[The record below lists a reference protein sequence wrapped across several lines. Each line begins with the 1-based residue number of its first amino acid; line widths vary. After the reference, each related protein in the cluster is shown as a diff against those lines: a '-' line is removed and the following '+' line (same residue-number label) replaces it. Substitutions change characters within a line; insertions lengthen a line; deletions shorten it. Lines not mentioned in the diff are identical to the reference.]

1 MPQPANQYPKGEN
14 NMYGLDKNKHFSE
27 SAYDI
32 ADEPILAT
40 LFTTGNGYM
49 GVRGS
54 FEEFGSQR
62 VQGAFVRGFID
73 EIIEVTEPFTDNEY
87 MKKYYLDEEKLKTF
101 EKQDSCVNMHDFLTV
116 KITVGD
122 KTFFPWEGKIVKWH
136 RALNPLTAVYTR
148 ELVWDDGEGNKT
160 EFVFERFA
168 SFADEHIYCQRIKV
182 RPINHSLPVKIM
194 SGIDTSIKTGGQF
207 ITKTDLLKIEG
218 ADILHRYHAVNKYG
232 FGACYGIRNIFPEGR
247 ILGEYSDNG
256 TVGVEYLCDGA
267 DSYAF
272 EKITYIVTDRDTDQD
287 IGDLAAAR
295 LGDTATYAELKKA
308 HIAAYKAYFA
318 MMDVQIEG
326 DDEADAYLR
335 FASYHTAISAAMND
349 SVHGISAKAL
359 TGERYN
365 QFVWWD
371 CEIHQMPFFLLTAP
385 ETAKNALMYRY
396 RMLPQ
401 AKKNAAAKGYDGA
414 MFAFCSSVEGDER
427 VWQYARHPFM
437 QIHINSDIPYGIINY
452 YRYTGDREFMVNY
465 GMEMI
470 LECLKFWIS
479 RVTFRND
486 RYEICEVTG
495 TDEHHPYVDN
505 DAYTNYCVKFA
516 FDRFVALCDELSY
529 EVDPAFIEKMKE
541 IAAGLYLPMCDNG
554 LIPQFDGYFG
564 LSRSLEEQGKGTLK
578 QFQMKKSGLY
588 HKSQIIKQPDVIL
601 LYTMVDVGVDRTHF
615 AENWDYY
622 VNMCE
627 VSSSLTFPVHA
638 IAAAQNKQMLTFRK
652 NLLDTVK
659 MDVDDIHG
667 VAWQGVHAGCLAG
680 GYLAV
685 LYGIF
690 GLSVRADGVICVN
703 PVRTLFDGVTAHF
716 FYKGAKITLCMKNDQ
731 LTVTKKGGGKVVI
744 CTPDGKEEAVK
755 GSLIYRI

>member
-1 MPQPANQYPKGEN
+1 
-14 NMYGLDKNKHFSE
+14 MYGLDRNKNFSE
-27 SAYDI
+27 NIYDI

-116 KITVGD
+116 KITVGE
-122 KTFFPWEGKIVKWH
+122 KTFFPWDGKIVRWH
-136 RALNPLTAVYTR
+136 RYLNPNTAVYTR

-160 EFVFERFA
+160 EFIFERFA
-168 SFADEHIYCQRIKV
+168 SFDNEHLYCQKIKI
-182 RPINHSLPVKIM
+182 RPINHKLPIKIM

-207 ITKTDLLKIEG
+207 ITKTDLLEMEG
-218 ADILHRYHAVNKYG
+218 ADILHRYHAINKYG
-232 FGACYGIRNIFPEGR
+232 FSACYGIKNTFPKGR
-247 ILGEYSDNG
+247 ILGKYDENG
-256 TVGVEYLCDGA
+256 TVGVEYLCDEDRA
-267 DSYAF
+267 YTF
-272 EKITYIVTDRDTDQD
+272 EKITYIITDRDTEKD
-287 IGDLAAAR
+287 I
-295 LGDTATYAELKKA
+295 TECAEEWLKAGESDYTTLKKA
-308 HIAAYKAYFA
+308 HVLAYKSYFA
-318 MMDVQIEG
+318 PMDVTVEG
-326 DDEADAYLR
+326 DDEVDAYLR
-335 FASYHTAISAAMND
+335 FASYHTAISASMND
-349 SVHGISAKAL
+349 SVHGISAKGL

-385 ETAKNALMYRY
+385 KTARHALMYRY
-396 RMLPQ
+396 RMLEQ
-401 AKKNAAAKGYDGA
+401 AKKNAKEKGYDGA
-414 MFAFCSSVEGDER
+414 MYAFCSSVNGDER

-452 YRYTGDREFMVNY
+452 YRYTGDREFMLHY
-465 GMEMI
+465 GMEMV
-470 LECLKFWIS
+470 LECLKFWAS
-479 RVTFRND
+479 RVVYKND
-486 RYEICEVTG
+486 RYEICKVTG

-516 FDRFVALCDELSY
+516 FDRFVSLCEELDY
-529 EVDPAFIEKMKE
+529 EVDPSFLEKAKD
-541 IAAGLYLPMCDNG
+541 ISSKLYLPMCDNG
-554 LIPQFDGYFG
+554 LIPQFDGYFE

-588 HKSQIIKQPDVIL
+588 HKSQIIKQPDVVL

-622 VNMCE
+622 ENMCE

-638 IAAAQNKQMLTFRK
+638 IASAQNKQMLSFRK
-652 NLLDTVK
+652 NLLNTVK

-667 VAWQGVHAGCLAG
+667 VAWQGVHSGCLAG

-685 LYGIF
+685 IYGIF
-690 GLSVRADGVICVN
+690 GLSVMEDGTLCFN
-703 PVRTLFDGVTAHF
+703 PVRTLFERVKAQF
-716 FYKGAKITLCMKNDQ
+716 FYKGAKITLSIEGNE
-731 LTVTKKGGGKVVI
+731 LTVSKKGAEKVRVLAQ
-744 CTPDGKEEAVK
+744 DGKK
-755 GSLIYRI
+755 KLLRNTITYKM

>member
-1 MPQPANQYPKGEN
+1 
-14 NMYGLDKNKHFSE
+14 MYGLDKNKNFSE
-27 SAYDI
+27 NIYDI
-32 ADEPILAT
+32 ADEPVLAT
-40 LFTTGNGYM
+40 LFTTGNGYI

-101 EKQDSCVNMHDFLTV
+101 ERQDSCVNMHDFLAI

-122 KTFFPWEGKIVKWH
+122 KTFFPWDGKIVRWH
-136 RALNPLTAVYTR
+136 RYLDPRSAIYRR
-148 ELVWDDGEGNKT
+148 ELVWDDGEGNRT
-160 EFVFERFA
+160 EFSFERFA
-168 SFADEHIYCQRIKV
+168 SFADDHLYCQR
-182 RPINHSLPVKIM
+182 VKIRPLNHTLPIKII
-194 SGIDTSIKTGGQF
+194 SGIDTFIKTGGQF
-207 ITKTDLLKIEG
+207 ITKTDLLEIDG
-218 ADILHRYHAVNKYG
+218 TNILHKYHATNKYG
-232 FGACYGIRNIFPEGR
+232 FSACYGIKNDFPEGR
-247 ILGEYSDNG
+247 VLGKYDENG

-267 DSYAF
+267 KSYTF
-272 EKITYIVTDRDTDQD
+272 DKITYIITSRDTDRDITDCARER
-287 IGDLAAAR
+287 LAQGT
-295 LGDTATYAELKKA
+295 LGYTALKRA
-308 HIAAYKAYFA
+308 HISAYKSYFA
-318 MMDVQIEG
+318 MMDVNVEG
-326 DDEADAYLR
+326 DDEVDAYLR
-335 FASYHTAISAAMND
+335 FASYHTAISASMND
-349 SVHGISAKAL
+349 SIHGISAKGL

-401 AKKNAAAKGYDGA
+401 AKKNAELNGYDGA
-414 MFAFCSSVEGDER
+414 MYAFCSSVDGDER

-470 LECLKFWIS
+470 LECLKFWVS
-479 RVTFRND
+479 RVNYNEG
-486 RYEICEVTG
+486 RYEICRVTG

-516 FDRFVALCDELSY
+516 FDRFIALCDELSY
-529 EVDPAFIEKMKE
+529 VVESTLLEKMKE
-541 IAAGLYLPMCDNG
+541 ISSKLYLPMCDNG

-601 LYTMVDVGVDRTHF
+601 LYTMVDVGLERTHF

-622 VNMCE
+622 ENMCE

-638 IAAAQNKQMLTFRK
+638 IACAQNKQMLSFRK
-652 NLLDTVK
+652 NLLNTVK

-667 VAWQGVHAGCLAG
+667 VAWQGVHSGCLAG

-685 LYGIF
+685 IYGIF
-690 GLSVRADGVICVN
+690 GLSVKEDGTLAFN
-703 PVRTLFDGVTAHF
+703 PVRTLFDGVTARL
-716 FYKGAKITLCMKNDQ
+716 FYKGSKITMSIKGNE
-731 LTVTKKGGGKVVI
+731 LTVSKRGSEKIYVQS
-744 CTPDGKEEAVK
+744 PDGKKKLLK
-755 GSLIYRI
+755 GTLAYKI

>member
-1 MPQPANQYPKGEN
+1 
-14 NMYGLDKNKHFSE
+14 MYGLDKNKNFSE
-27 SAYDI
+27 TIYDI

-87 MKKYYLDEEKLKTF
+87 MKKYYLDENKLKTF
-101 EKQDSCVNMHDFLTV
+101 EKQDSCVNMHDFLAF
-116 KITVGD
+116 KITIGE
-122 KTFFPWEGKIVKWH
+122 KTFFPWEGSVLRWH
-136 RALNPLTAVYTR
+136 RFLDPMTAVYTR
-148 ELVWDDGEGNKT
+148 NLLWDDGEGNKT
-160 EFVFERFA
+160 ELIFQRFA
-168 SFADEHIYCQRIKV
+168 SFADEHLYCQKITVK
-182 RPINHSLPVKIM
+182 PINHNLPVRVM

-207 ITKTDLLKIEG
+207 ITKTDLLDIEG
-218 ADILHRYHAVNKYG
+218 TDILHRYHAVNKYG
-232 FGACYGIRNIFPEGR
+232 FSAAYGMKNVFPAGK
-247 ILGEYSDNG
+247 ILGKYEDNG

-267 DSYAF
+267 KSYAF
-272 EKITYIVTDRDTDQD
+272 EKLTYIVTDRDIDGD
-287 IGDLAAAR
+287 I
-295 LGDTATYAELKKA
+295 TAWAKEKLSQSLSYAELMKA
-308 HIAAYKAYFA
+308 HLSAYKAYFA

-326 DDEADAYLR
+326 DDEVDAYLR
-335 FASYHTAISAAMND
+335 FASYHTAISAAMHD
-349 SVHGISAKAL
+349 SIHGISAKGL

-401 AKKNAAAKGYDGA
+401 AKKNAREKGYDGA
-414 MFAFCSSVEGDER
+414 MYAFCSSVNGDER

-470 LECLKFWIS
+470 LECLKFWVS
-479 RVTFRND
+479 RVSLHGD
-486 RYEICEVTG
+486 RYEIREVTG

-516 FDRFVALCDELSY
+516 FDRFLALCKELSY
-529 EVDPAFIEKMKE
+529 EVEPALLAKMEEISEK
-541 IAAGLYLPMCDNG
+541 LYLPMCENG
-554 LIPQFDGYFG
+554 LIPQFDGYFN
-564 LSRSLEEQGKGTLK
+564 LSRTLEEQGKGTLK

-601 LYTMVDVGVDRTHF
+601 LYTMVDVGVDRSHF

-638 IAAAQNKQMLTFRK
+638 IAAAQNKQMLSFRK

-667 VAWQGVHAGCLAG
+667 VAWQGVHSGCLAG

-690 GLSVRADGVICVN
+690 GLSVKEDGVLCFN
-703 PVRTLFDGVTAHF
+703 PVRTLFEGVTAKF
-716 FYKGAKITLCMKNDQ
+716 FYKGIKISLSMKNGELTLKKRGSGNVKVQ
-731 LTVTKKGGGKVVI
+731 LPGEKAKTLKSALVYKM
-744 CTPDGKEEAVK
+744 
-755 GSLIYRI
+755 

>member
-1 MPQPANQYPKGEN
+1 
-14 NMYGLDKNKHFSE
+14 MYGLDKNKNFRE
-27 SAYDI
+27 SIYDI

-73 EIIEVTEPFTDNEY
+73 EIIEVTEPFADNEY
-87 MKKYYLDEEKLKTF
+87 MKKYYLDENKLKSF
-101 EKQDSCVNMHDFLTV
+101 EKQDSCVNMHDFLAF
-116 KITVGD
+116 KITIGE
-122 KTFFPWEGKIVKWH
+122 KTFFPWEGRVVKWH
-136 RALNPLTAVYTR
+136 RFLDPMTAVYTR
-148 ELVWDDGEGNKT
+148 TLLWDDGEGNRT
-160 EFVFERFA
+160 ELTFERFA
-168 SFADEHIYCQRIKV
+168 SFADEHLYCQRIKV
-182 RPINHSLPVKIM
+182 RPVNHSLPIQVV

-207 ITKTDLLKIEG
+207 ITKTDLLEIEG
-218 ADILHRYHAVNKYG
+218 TDILHRYHAVNKYG
-232 FGACYGIRNIFPEGR
+232 FSACYGIKNAFPTGTV
-247 ILGEYSDNG
+247 LGKYSENG
-256 TVGVEYLCDGA
+256 TVGIEYLCDSA
-267 DSYAF
+267 KSYTF
-272 EKITYIVTDRDTDQD
+272 EKISYIITDRDTQRD
-287 IGDLAAAR
+287 ITECAKEKLAAGP
-295 LGDTATYAELKKA
+295 LDYASLKKA
-308 HIAAYKAYFA
+308 HISAYKSYFA
-318 MMDVQIEG
+318 TMDVKIEG
-326 DDEADAYLR
+326 DDEVDAYLR

-349 SVHGISAKAL
+349 SIHGISAKGL

-385 ETAKNALMYRY
+385 QTAKNALMYRY

-401 AKKNAAAKGYDGA
+401 AKQNAREKGYDGA
-414 MFAFCSSVEGDER
+414 MYAFCSSVNGDER

-470 LECLKFWIS
+470 LECLKFWVS
-479 RVTFRND
+479 RVSLQGN
-486 RYEICEVTG
+486 RYEIREVTG

-505 DAYTNYCVKFA
+505 DAYTNYCVKFV
-516 FDRFVALCDELSY
+516 FDRFAALCDELSY
-529 EVDPAFIEKMKE
+529 DVDSDLLAKMKE
-541 IAAGLYLPMCDNG
+541 ISAKLYLPMCENG
-554 LIPQFDGYFG
+554 LIPQFDGYFK

-588 HKSQIIKQPDVIL
+588 HKSQIIKQPDVVL
-601 LYTMVDVGVDRTHF
+601 LYTMVDVGIDRSHF

-622 VNMCE
+622 ENMCE

-638 IAAAQNKQMLTFRK
+638 IASVQNKQLLSFRK
-652 NLLDTVK
+652 YLLNTVK

-667 VAWQGVHAGCLAG
+667 VAWQGVHSGCLAG

-685 LYGIF
+685 IYGIF
-690 GLSVRADGVICVN
+690 GLSVKEGGTLCLN

-716 FYKGAKITLCMKNDQ
+716 VYKGTKITLCMKNGE
-731 LTVTKKGGGKVVI
+731 LTLKKKGAGNIKVQM
-744 CTPDGKEEAVK
+744 PNGKERTLKNTIV
-755 GSLIYRI
+755 YPM

>member
-1 MPQPANQYPKGEN
+1 
-14 NMYGLDKNKHFSE
+14 MYGLDKNKNFSE
-27 SAYDI
+27 NNYDI
-32 ADEPILAT
+32 ADEPVLAT

-116 KITVGD
+116 KITVGN
-122 KTFFPWEGKIVKWH
+122 KTFFPWEGRILRWH
-136 RALNPLTAVYTR
+136 RFLDPKTAIYTR
-148 ELVWDDGEGNKT
+148 EVVWDDGLGNRT
-160 EFVFERFA
+160 ELIFERFA
-168 SFADEHIYCQRIKV
+168 SFSDEHLYCQKIKI
-182 RPINHSLPVKIM
+182 RPINHDLPVKIM
-194 SGIDTSIKTGGQF
+194 SGIDTYIKTGGQF
-207 ITKTDLLKIEG
+207 ITKTDLLNIEG
-218 ADILHRYHAVNKYG
+218 NDIIHRYHATNKYG
-232 FGACYGIRNIFPEGR
+232 FSACYGIKNLFPKGR
-247 ILGEYSDNG
+247 ILGKYDENG
-256 TVGVEYLCDGA
+256 TVGIEYLCDSA
-267 DSYAF
+267 KAYTF
-272 EKITYIVTDRDTDQD
+272 EKLSYIITDRDTDKD
-287 IGDLAAAR
+287 ITECASERIASCDLTFDR
-295 LGDTATYAELKKA
+295 QKKA
-308 HIAAYKAYFA
+308 HISVYKSYFA
-318 MMDVQIEG
+318 TMDVKIEG
-326 DDEADAYLR
+326 DDEIDAYLR
-335 FASYHTAISAAMND
+335 FASYHTAISASMKD
-349 SVHGISAKAL
+349 SIHGISAKGL

-385 ETAKNALMYRY
+385 QTAKNALMYRY
-396 RMLPQ
+396 RMLEQ
-401 AKKNAAAKGYDGA
+401 AKKNAKEKGYDGA
-414 MFAFCSSVEGDER
+414 MFAFCSSVNGDER

-452 YRYTGDREFMVNY
+452 YRYTGDREFMLDC

-479 RVTFRND
+479 RVTLNGD
-486 RYEICEVTG
+486 RYEIREVTG

-516 FDRFVALCDELSY
+516 FDRFISLCEELNY
-529 EVDPAFIEKMKE
+529 KVDSSIVDRMKD
-541 IAAGLYLPMCDNG
+541 ISSRLYLPVCENG

-588 HKSQIIKQPDVIL
+588 HKSQIIKQPDVVL
-601 LYTMVDVGVDRTHF
+601 LYTMVDVGVDRRYF
-615 AENWDYY
+615 AQNWDYY
-622 VNMCE
+622 ENMCE

-638 IAAAQNKQMLTFRK
+638 IAAAQNNQILSFRK
-652 NLLDTVK
+652 NLLNTVK

-667 VAWQGVHAGCLAG
+667 VAWQGVHSGCLAG

-685 LYGIF
+685 IYGIF
-690 GLSVRADGVICVN
+690 GLSVKENDTICLN

-716 FYKGAKITLCMKNDQ
+716 LYKGTKITMRIKNNK
-731 LTVTKKGGGKVVI
+731 LTVSKRGSRKISVEI
-744 CTPDGKEEAVK
+744 LDGERKMLKNTLEFDV
-755 GSLIYRI
+755 R

>member
-1 MPQPANQYPKGEN
+1 
-14 NMYGLDKNKHFSE
+14 MYGLDNNKNFSE
-27 SAYDI
+27 NNYDI
-32 ADEPILAT
+32 ADEPVLAT

-116 KITVGD
+116 KITVGN
-122 KTFFPWEGKIVKWH
+122 KTFFPWEGRILRWH
-136 RALNPLTAVYTR
+136 RFLDPKTAIYTR
-148 ELVWDDGEGNKT
+148 EVVWDDGMGNRT
-160 EFVFERFA
+160 ELIFERFA
-168 SFADEHIYCQRIKV
+168 SFSDEHLYCQKIKI
-182 RPINHSLPVKIM
+182 RPINHDLPVKIM
-194 SGIDTSIKTGGQF
+194 SGIDTYIKTGGQF
-207 ITKTDLLKIEG
+207 ITKTDLLNIEG
-218 ADILHRYHAVNKYG
+218 NDIIHRYHATNKYG
-232 FGACYGIRNIFPEGR
+232 FSACYGIKNLFPKGR
-247 ILGEYSDNG
+247 ILGKYDENG
-256 TVGVEYLCDGA
+256 TVGIEYLCDSA
-267 DSYAF
+267 KVYTF
-272 EKITYIVTDRDTDQD
+272 EKLSYIITDRDTDKD
-287 IGDLAAAR
+287 ITECASERIAACDLTFDR
-295 LGDTATYAELKKA
+295 QKKA
-308 HIAAYKAYFA
+308 HISVYKSYFA
-318 MMDVQIEG
+318 TMDVKIEG
-326 DDEADAYLR
+326 DDEIDAYLR
-335 FASYHTAISAAMND
+335 FASYHTAISASMKD
-349 SVHGISAKAL
+349 SIHGISAKGL

-385 ETAKNALMYRY
+385 QTAKNALMYRY
-396 RMLPQ
+396 RMLEQ
-401 AKKNAAAKGYDGA
+401 AKKNAKEKGYDGA
-414 MFAFCSSVEGDER
+414 MFAFCSSVNGDER

-452 YRYTGDREFMVNY
+452 YRYTGDREFMLDC

-479 RVTFRND
+479 RVTLNGD
-486 RYEICEVTG
+486 RYEIREVTG

-516 FDRFVALCDELSY
+516 FDRFTSLCEELNY
-529 EVDPAFIEKMKE
+529 KVDSSIVERMKD
-541 IAAGLYLPMCDNG
+541 ISSRLYLPVCENG

-588 HKSQIIKQPDVIL
+588 HKSQIIKQPDVVL
-601 LYTMVDVGVDRTHF
+601 LYTMVDVGVDRRYF
-615 AENWDYY
+615 AQNWDYY
-622 VNMCE
+622 ENMCE

-638 IAAAQNKQMLTFRK
+638 IAAAQNNQILSFRK
-652 NLLDTVK
+652 NLLNTVK

-667 VAWQGVHAGCLAG
+667 VAWQGVHSGCLAG

-685 LYGIF
+685 IYGIF
-690 GLSVRADGVICVN
+690 GLSVKENDTICLN

-716 FYKGAKITLCMKNDQ
+716 LYKGTKITMSIKNNK
-731 LTVTKKGGGKVVI
+731 LTVSKRGSRKISVEILDGERKMLKKTLEFDV
-744 CTPDGKEEAVK
+744 
-755 GSLIYRI
+755 R

>member
-1 MPQPANQYPKGEN
+1 
-14 NMYGLDKNKHFSE
+14 MYGLDKNKNFSE
-27 SAYDI
+27 TVYDI
-32 ADEPILAT
+32 ADEPVLAT

-73 EIIEVTEPFTDNEY
+73 EIIVGKGFRYLNEY
-87 MKKYYLDEEKLKTF
+87 MKKYYLDENKLKSF
-101 EKQDSCVNMHDFLTV
+101 EKQDSCVNMHDFLAF
-116 KITVGD
+116 KITIGE

-136 RALNPLTAVYTR
+136 RFLDPMTAVYTR
-148 ELVWDDGEGNKT
+148 MLVWDDGEGNRT
-160 EFVFERFA
+160 ELTFERFA
-168 SFADEHIYCQRIKV
+168 SFADEHLYCQRIRV
-182 RPINHSLPVKIM
+182 RPLNHDLPIKVM

-207 ITKTDLLKIEG
+207 ITKTDLMQIEG

-232 FGACYGIRNIFPEGR
+232 FSACYGIKNAFPAGR
-247 ILGEYSDNG
+247 ILGKYEENG
-256 TVGVEYLCDGA
+256 TAGVEYLCDGA
-267 DSYAF
+267 KSYTF
-272 EKITYIVTDRDTDQD
+272 EKITYIVTDRDTDAD
-287 IGDLAAAR
+287 ITTCAREKLKAA
-295 LGDTATYAELKKA
+295 LDYTFLKKA
-308 HIAAYKAYFA
+308 HLSAYKAYFA
-318 MMDVQIEG
+318 MMDVKIEG
-326 DDEADAYLR
+326 DDEVDAYLR
-335 FASYHTAISAAMND
+335 FASYHTAISAAMHD
-349 SVHGISAKAL
+349 SVHGISAKGL

-401 AKKNAAAKGYDGA
+401 AKKNAREKGYDGA
-414 MFAFCSSVEGDER
+414 MFAFCSSVNGDER

-452 YRYTGDREFMVNY
+452 YRYTGDREFMVSY

-470 LECLKFWIS
+470 LECLKFWVS
-479 RVTFRND
+479 RVSLQGD
-486 RYEICEVTG
+486 RYEIREVTG

-516 FDRFVALCDELSY
+516 FDRFIALCKELSY
-529 EVDPAFIEKMKE
+529 EVDAELLAKMAE
-541 IAAGLYLPMCDNG
+541 ISAKLYLPMCENG
-554 LIPQFDGYFG
+554 LIPQFDGYFQ

-601 LYTMVDVGVDRTHF
+601 LYTMVDVGVDRSHF

-622 VNMCE
+622 ENMCE

-638 IAAAQNKQMLTFRK
+638 IASVQNKQLLSFRK
-652 NLLDTVK
+652 NLLNTVK

-667 VAWQGVHAGCLAG
+667 VAWQGVHSGCLAG

-685 LYGIF
+685 IYGIF
-690 GLSVRADGVICVN
+690 GLSVQEESVLCLN
-703 PVRTLFDGVTAHF
+703 PVRTLFDGVTAYF
-716 FYKGAKITLCMKNDQ
+716 FYKGTKITLRMKNGE
-731 LTVTKKGGGKVVI
+731 LTVKKKGAGNIKVKMPGGEEKVLKN
-744 CTPDGKEEAVK
+744 TLSYNMP
-755 GSLIYRI
+755 

>member
-1 MPQPANQYPKGEN
+1 
-14 NMYGLDKNKHFSE
+14 MYGLDKNKNFSE
-27 SAYDI
+27 NIYDI
-32 ADEPILAT
+32 ADEPVLAT

-101 EKQDSCVNMHDFLTV
+101 ERQDSCVNMHDFLAI

-122 KTFFPWEGKIVKWH
+122 KAFFPWDGKIVRWH
-136 RALNPLTAVYTR
+136 RYLDPNSAIYRR
-148 ELVWDDGEGNKT
+148 ELVWDDGEGNRT
-160 EFVFERFA
+160 EFLFERFA
-168 SFADEHIYCQRIKV
+168 SFADEHIYCQRVKV
-182 RPINHSLPVKIM
+182 KPLNHSLPIKIM
-194 SGIDTSIKTGGQF
+194 SGIDTFIKTGGQF
-207 ITKTDLLKIEG
+207 ITKTDLLEIDG
-218 ADILHRYHAVNKYG
+218 TNILHKYHATNKYG
-232 FGACYGIRNIFPEGR
+232 FSACYGIKNVFPEGR
-247 ILGEYSDNG
+247 ILGKYDENG

-267 DSYAF
+267 KSYTF
-272 EKITYIVTDRDTDQD
+272 DKITYVITSRDTDRDITNC
-287 IGDLAAAR
+287 AR
-295 LGDTATYAELKKA
+295 ERFAQGRLDYTAHKRA
-308 HIAAYKAYFA
+308 HISAYKSYFA
-318 MMDVQIEG
+318 MMDVNVEG
-326 DDEADAYLR
+326 DDEVDAYLR
-335 FASYHTAISAAMND
+335 FASYHTVISASMND
-349 SVHGISAKAL
+349 SIHGISAKGL

-401 AKKNAAAKGYDGA
+401 AKKNAKLNGYDGA
-414 MFAFCSSVEGDER
+414 MYAFCSSVDGDER

-452 YRYTGDREFMVNY
+452 YRYTGDREFMINY

-470 LECLKFWIS
+470 LECLKFWVS
-479 RVTFRND
+479 RVNLNEG
-486 RYEICEVTG
+486 RYEICRVTG

-516 FDRFVALCDELSY
+516 FDRFIALCDELSY
-529 EVDPAFIEKMKE
+529 VVEASLLEKMKE
-541 IAAGLYLPMCDNG
+541 ISSKLYLPMCDNG

-601 LYTMVDVGVDRTHF
+601 LYTMVDVGLERTHF

-622 VNMCE
+622 ENMCE

-638 IAAAQNKQMLTFRK
+638 IACAQNKQMLSFRK
-652 NLLDTVK
+652 NLLNTVK

-667 VAWQGVHAGCLAG
+667 VAWQGVHSGCLAG

-685 LYGIF
+685 IYGIF
-690 GLSVRADGVICVN
+690 GLSVKEDGTLAFN
-703 PVRTLFDGVTAHF
+703 PVRTLFDGVTARL
-716 FYKGAKITLCMKNDQ
+716 FYKGSKITMSIKGNE
-731 LTVTKKGGGKVVI
+731 LTVSKRGSVKVYVQS
-744 CTPDGKEEAVK
+744 PDGKKKLLK
-755 GSLIYRI
+755 GTLAYKI

>member
-1 MPQPANQYPKGEN
+1 
-14 NMYGLDKNKHFSE
+14 MYGLDKNKNFSE
-27 SAYDI
+27 SIYDI

-101 EKQDSCVNMHDFLTV
+101 EKQDSCVNMHDFLAV
-116 KITVGD
+116 KITVGE

-136 RALNPLTAVYTR
+136 RSIDSKTAVYTR
-148 ELVWDDGEGNKT
+148 ELVWDDGLGNKT

-168 SFADEHIYCQRIKV
+168 SFKNEHLYCQKV
-182 RPINHSLPVKIM
+182 TIRPINHNLPVKII
-194 SGIDTSIKTGGQF
+194 SGIDTYIKTGGQF
-207 ITKTDLLKIEG
+207 ITKTDLLEIKG
-218 ADILHRYHAVNKYG
+218 TDIIHRYHATNKYG
-232 FGACYGIRNIFPEGR
+232 FSACYGIRNVFPFGR
-247 ILGEYSDNG
+247 VLGEYNENG
-256 TVGVEYLCDGA
+256 TVGVEYLCDSAGV
-267 DSYAF
+267 YTF
-272 EKITYIVTDRDTDQD
+272 EKLTYIVTDRDTDKD
-287 IGDLAAAR
+287 ISELAYEMLSSADLDYNR
-295 LGDTATYAELKKA
+295 QKKA
-308 HIAAYKAYFA
+308 HISAYKAYFA
-318 MMDVQIEG
+318 TMDVKIEG

-335 FASYHTAISAAMND
+335 FASYHTAISASMND
-349 SVHGISAKAL
+349 SLHGISAKGL

-401 AKKNAAAKGYDGA
+401 AKKNAEEKGYDGA
-414 MFAFCSSVEGDER
+414 MFAFCSSVNGDER

-452 YRYTGDREFMVNY
+452 YRYTGDREFMLNY
-465 GMEMI
+465 GMQII

-479 RVTFRND
+479 RVTLKGD
-486 RYEICEVTG
+486 RYEILGVTG

-505 DAYTNYCVKFA
+505 DAYTNYCVKFV
-516 FDRFVALCDELSY
+516 FERFVSLCDELDYS
-529 EVDPAFIEKMKE
+529 VDSDIIDRMKDISSRLFLPACE
-541 IAAGLYLPMCDNG
+541 NG
-554 LIPQFDGYFG
+554 LIPQFDGYFE
-564 LSRSLEEQGKGTLK
+564 LSRTLEEQGKGTLK

-588 HKSQIIKQPDVIL
+588 HKSQIIKQPDVVL
-601 LYTMVDVGVDRTHF
+601 LYTMVDVGIDRRYF
-615 AENWDYY
+615 AQNWDYY
-622 VNMCE
+622 ENMCE

-638 IAAAQNKQMLTFRK
+638 IAAAQNNQILSFRK
-652 NLLDTVK
+652 NLMNTLR

-667 VAWQGVHAGCLAG
+667 VAWQGVHSGCLAG

-685 LYGIF
+685 IYGIF
-690 GLSVRADGVICVN
+690 GLSIKDGNTICLN
-703 PVRTLFDGVTAHF
+703 PVRTLFEGVTAHF
-716 FYKGAKITLCMKNDQ
+716 MFKGTKITLSVKNN
-731 LTVTKKGGGKVVI
+731 VMSISKKGRGIINVL
-744 CTPDGKEEAVK
+744 TPDGEKKLLKNTIEFDV
-755 GSLIYRI
+755 R

>member
-1 MPQPANQYPKGEN
+1 
-14 NMYGLDKNKHFSE
+14 MYGLDKNKNFSE
-27 SAYDI
+27 TIYDI

-87 MKKYYLDEEKLKTF
+87 MKKYYLDENKLKSF
-101 EKQDSCVNMHDFLTV
+101 EKQDSCVNMHDFLAF
-116 KITVGD
+116 KITIGE
-122 KTFFPWEGKIVKWH
+122 KTFFPWEGRVLRWH
-136 RALNPLTAVYTR
+136 RFLDPMTAVYTR
-148 ELVWDDGEGNKT
+148 NLLWDDGEGNKT
-160 EFVFERFA
+160 ELTFQRFA
-168 SFADEHIYCQRIKV
+168 SFADEHLYAQKITVK
-182 RPINHSLPVKIM
+182 PINHDLPIRVM

-207 ITKTDLLKIEG
+207 ITKTDLLELEG
-218 ADILHRYHAVNKYG
+218 TDILHKYHAVNKYG
-232 FGACYGIRNIFPEGR
+232 FSAAYGIKNVFPAGR
-247 ILGEYSDNG
+247 ILGTYADNG
-256 TVGVEYLCDGA
+256 TVGVEYLCNGA
-267 DSYAF
+267 KSYAF
-272 EKITYIVTDRDTDQD
+272 EKLTYIVTDRDIEGD
-287 IGDLAAAR
+287 I
-295 LGDTATYAELKKA
+295 TAWTKEKVSQSLSYAELKKA
-308 HIAAYKAYFA
+308 HLSAYKAYFA

-326 DDEADAYLR
+326 DDEVDAYLR
-335 FASYHTAISAAMND
+335 FASYHTAISAAMHD
-349 SVHGISAKAL
+349 SVHGISAKGL

-401 AKKNAAAKGYDGA
+401 AKKNAREKGYDGA
-414 MFAFCSSVEGDER
+414 MFAFCSSVNGDER

-437 QIHINSDIPYGIINY
+437 QIHINSDIPYGILNY
-452 YRYTGDREFMVNY
+452 YRYTGDRAFMMDY
-465 GMEMI
+465 GMEII
-470 LECLKFWIS
+470 LECLKFWVS
-479 RVTFRND
+479 RVSLHGD
-486 RYEICEVTG
+486 RYEIREVTG

-516 FDRFVALCDELSY
+516 FDRFLALCKELSY
-529 EVDPAFIEKMKE
+529 EVEPALLAKMEE
-541 IAAGLYLPMCDNG
+541 ISGKLYLPMCENG
-554 LIPQFDGYFG
+554 LIPQFDGYFD
-564 LSRSLEEQGKGTLK
+564 LSRTLEEQGKGTLK

-601 LYTMVDVGVDRTHF
+601 LYTMVDVGVDRSHF

-638 IAAAQNKQMLTFRK
+638 IAAAQNKQMLSFRK

-667 VAWQGVHAGCLAG
+667 VAWQGVHSGCLAG

-690 GLSVRADGVICVN
+690 GLSVKEDGALCFR
-703 PVRTLFDGVTAHF
+703 PVRTLFEGVTAQF
-716 FYKGAKITLCMKNDQ
+716 FYKGIKITLSMKNGEMTIKKRGSGNVKVQ
-731 LTVTKKGGGKVVI
+731 LPGEKAKTLRSALVYKM
-744 CTPDGKEEAVK
+744 
-755 GSLIYRI
+755 

>member
-1 MPQPANQYPKGEN
+1 
-14 NMYGLDKNKHFSE
+14 MYGLDKNKNFSE
-27 SAYDI
+27 TIYDI

-87 MKKYYLDEEKLKTF
+87 MKKYYLDENKLKSF
-101 EKQDSCVNMHDFLTV
+101 EKQDSCVNMHDFLAF
-116 KITVGD
+116 KITIGE
-122 KTFFPWEGKIVKWH
+122 KTFFPWEGRVLRWH
-136 RALNPLTAVYTR
+136 RFLDPMTAVYTR
-148 ELVWDDGEGNKT
+148 NLLWDDGEGNKT
-160 EFVFERFA
+160 ELTFQRFA
-168 SFADEHIYCQRIKV
+168 SFADEHLYAQKITVK
-182 RPINHSLPVKIM
+182 PINHNLPIRVM

-207 ITKTDLLKIEG
+207 ITKTDLLELEG
-218 ADILHRYHAVNKYG
+218 TDILHKYHAVNKYG
-232 FGACYGIRNIFPEGR
+232 FSAAYGIKNVFPAGR
-247 ILGEYSDNG
+247 ILGTYADNG
-256 TVGVEYLCDGA
+256 TVGVEYLCNGA
-267 DSYAF
+267 KSYAF
-272 EKITYIVTDRDTDQD
+272 EKLTYIVTDRDIEGD
-287 IGDLAAAR
+287 I
-295 LGDTATYAELKKA
+295 TAWAKEKVSQSLSYAELKKA
-308 HIAAYKAYFA
+308 HLSAYKAYFA

-326 DDEADAYLR
+326 DDEVDAYLR
-335 FASYHTAISAAMND
+335 FASYHTAISAAMHD
-349 SVHGISAKAL
+349 SVHGISAKGL

-401 AKKNAAAKGYDGA
+401 ANKNAREKGYDGA
-414 MFAFCSSVEGDER
+414 MFAFCSSVNGDER

-437 QIHINSDIPYGIINY
+437 QIHINSDIPYGILNY
-452 YRYTGDREFMVNY
+452 YRYTGDRAFMMDY
-465 GMEMI
+465 GMEII
-470 LECLKFWIS
+470 LECLKFWVS
-479 RVTFRND
+479 RVSLHGD
-486 RYEICEVTG
+486 RYEIREVTG

-516 FDRFVALCDELSY
+516 FDRFLALCKKLSY
-529 EVDPAFIEKMKE
+529 EVEPALLAKMEEISEK
-541 IAAGLYLPMCDNG
+541 LYLPMCENG
-554 LIPQFDGYFG
+554 LIPQFDGYFD
-564 LSRSLEEQGKGTLK
+564 LSRTLEEQGRGTLK

-601 LYTMVDVGVDRTHF
+601 LYTMVDVGVDRSHF

-638 IAAAQNKQMLTFRK
+638 IAAAQNKQMLSFRK

-667 VAWQGVHAGCLAG
+667 VAWQGVHSGCLAG

-690 GLSVRADGVICVN
+690 GLSVKEDGVLCFR
-703 PVRTLFDGVTAHF
+703 PVRTLFEGVTAQF
-716 FYKGAKITLCMKNDQ
+716 FYKGIKITLSMKNGELTIKKRGSGNVKVQ
-731 LTVTKKGGGKVVI
+731 LPGEKAKTLKSALVYKM
-744 CTPDGKEEAVK
+744 
-755 GSLIYRI
+755 

>member
-1 MPQPANQYPKGEN
+1 
-14 NMYGLDKNKHFSE
+14 MYGLDKNKNFSE
-27 SAYDI
+27 SIYDI

-101 EKQDSCVNMHDFLTV
+101 EKQDSCINMHDFLAFKVT
-116 KITVGD
+116 IGE
-122 KTFFPWEGKIVKWH
+122 KTFYPWEGRIVRWH
-136 RALNPLTAVYTR
+136 RALDSKTAIYKR
-148 ELVWDDGEGNKT
+148 ELVWDDGDGNRT
-160 EFVFERFA
+160 ELIFERFA
-168 SFADEHIYCQRIKV
+168 SFADEHLFCQRIKV
-182 RPINHSLPVKIM
+182 RPLNHSLSVRVM

-207 ITKTDLLKIEG
+207 ITKTDLLRIDG
-218 ADILHRYHAVNKYG
+218 ADLVHRYHAVNKYG
-232 FGACYGIRNIFPEGR
+232 FSACYGIKNNFPKGK
-247 ILGEYSDNG
+247 ILGKYEDNG
-256 TVGVEYLCDGA
+256 TVGVEYLCNA
-267 DSYAF
+267 DKSYSF
-272 EKITYIVTDRDTDQD
+272 EKITYIITDRDTNRD
-287 IGDLAAAR
+287 ITECAEEKLKDELSY
-295 LGDTATYAELKKA
+295 TALRRA
-308 HIAAYKAYFA
+308 HMSAYKAYFA
-318 MMDVQIEG
+318 MMDVKIEG
-326 DDEADAYLR
+326 DDEVDAYLR
-335 FASYHTAISAAMND
+335 FASYHTAISASMND

-371 CEIHQMPFFLLTAP
+371 SEIHQMPFFMLTAP
-385 ETAKNALMYRY
+385 ETARHSLMYRY

-401 AKKNAAAKGYDGA
+401 AKKNAEEKGYDGA
-414 MFAFCSSVEGDER
+414 MFAFCSSVYGDER

-465 GMEMI
+465 GMEI
-470 LECLKFWIS
+470 ICECLKFWIS
-479 RVTFRND
+479 RVTLKGD
-486 RYEICEVTG
+486 RYEICKVTG

-516 FDRFVALCDELSY
+516 FDRFISLCDELSY
-529 EVDPAFIEKMKE
+529 EVEPSLIEKMKDVSKR
-541 IAAGLYLPMCDNG
+541 LYLPMCENG
-554 LIPQFDGYFG
+554 LIPQFDGYFN

-588 HKSQIIKQPDVIL
+588 HKSQIIKQPDVVL

-622 VNMCE
+622 ENMCE
-627 VSSSLTFPVHA
+627 VSSSLTFPVYA
-638 IAAAQNKQMLTFRK
+638 IASAQNKQILSFRK
-652 NLLDTVK
+652 NLLNTVK

-685 LYGIF
+685 IYGIF
-690 GLSVRADGVICVN
+690 GLSVSEDGALCFN
-703 PVRTLFDGVTAHF
+703 PVRTLFDSVSASF
-716 FYKGAKITLCMKNDQ
+716 FYKGRKISLNIKGDELTL
-731 LTVTKKGGGKVVI
+731 KKSGRGEVKVRM
-744 CTPDGKEEAVK
+744 PSGEEKTLRNTLVYK
-755 GSLIYRI
+755 M

>member
-1 MPQPANQYPKGEN
+1 
-14 NMYGLDKNKHFSE
+14 MYGLDKNKNFSE
-27 SAYDI
+27 SIYDI
-32 ADEPILAT
+32 ADEPVLAT

-101 EKQDSCVNMHDFLTV
+101 EKQDSCVNMHDFLAV
-116 KITVGD
+116 KITVGE

-136 RALNPLTAVYTR
+136 RSLNSKTAVYTR
-148 ELVWDDGEGNKT
+148 ELVWDDGLGNKT

-168 SFADEHIYCQRIKV
+168 SFKNEHLYCQKV
-182 RPINHSLPVKIM
+182 TIRPINHNLPVKIM
-194 SGIDTSIKTGGQF
+194 SGIDTYIKTGGQF
-207 ITKTDLLKIEG
+207 ITKTDLLEIKG
-218 ADILHRYHAVNKYG
+218 TDIIHRYHATNKYG
-232 FGACYGIRNIFPEGR
+232 FSACYGIRNVFPFGR
-247 ILGEYSDNG
+247 VLGEYNENG
-256 TVGVEYLCDGA
+256 TVGVEYLCDRAGV
-267 DSYAF
+267 YTF
-272 EKITYIVTDRDTDQD
+272 EKLTYIVTDRDTDKD
-287 IGDLAAAR
+287 ISELAYEMLSSVDLDYNR
-295 LGDTATYAELKKA
+295 QKKA
-308 HIAAYKAYFA
+308 HISAYKAYFA
-318 MMDVQIEG
+318 TMDVKIEG

-335 FASYHTAISAAMND
+335 FASYHTAISASMND
-349 SVHGISAKAL
+349 SLHGISAKGL

-401 AKKNAAAKGYDGA
+401 AKKNAEEKGYDGA
-414 MFAFCSSVEGDER
+414 MFAFCSSVNGDER

-452 YRYTGDREFMVNY
+452 YRYTGDREFMLNY
-465 GMEMI
+465 GMQII

-479 RVTFRND
+479 RVTLKGD
-486 RYEICEVTG
+486 RYEILGVTG

-505 DAYTNYCVKFA
+505 DAYTNYCVKFI
-516 FDRFVALCDELSY
+516 FERFVSLCDELDYS
-529 EVDPAFIEKMKE
+529 VDPDIIDRMKDVSSR
-541 IAAGLYLPMCDNG
+541 LFLPVCKNG
-554 LIPQFDGYFG
+554 LIPQFDGYFE
-564 LSRSLEEQGKGTLK
+564 LSRTLEEQGKGTLK

-588 HKSQIIKQPDVIL
+588 HKSQIIKQPDVVL
-601 LYTMVDVGVDRTHF
+601 LYTMVDVGIDRRYF
-615 AENWDYY
+615 AQNWDYY
-622 VNMCE
+622 ENMCE

-638 IAAAQNKQMLTFRK
+638 IAAAQNNQILSFRN
-652 NLLDTVK
+652 NLMNTLK

-667 VAWQGVHAGCLAG
+667 VAWQGVHSGCLAG

-685 LYGIF
+685 IYGIF
-690 GLSVRADGVICVN
+690 GLSIKDGNTICLN
-703 PVRTLFDGVTAHF
+703 PVRTLFEGVTAHF
-716 FYKGAKITLCMKNDQ
+716 MFKGTKITLSVKNN
-731 LTVTKKGGGKVVI
+731 VMSISKKGRGTINVL
-744 CTPDGKEEAVK
+744 TPDGEKKLLKNTIEFDV
-755 GSLIYRI
+755 R

>member
-1 MPQPANQYPKGEN
+1 
-14 NMYGLDKNKHFSE
+14 MYGLDKNKNFSE
-27 SAYDI
+27 SIYDI
-32 ADEPILAT
+32 ADEPNLAT

-62 VQGAFVRGFID
+62 IQGAFVRGFID
-73 EIIEVTEPFTDNEY
+73 EIVEVCEPFTDNEY

-101 EKQDSCVNMHDFLTV
+101 EKQDSCINMHDFLTV
-116 KITVGD
+116 KISVGD
-122 KTFFPWEGKIVKWH
+122 KTFYPWEGRIVKWH
-136 RALNPLTAVYTR
+136 RSLDSKTAVYTR
-148 ELVWDDGEGNKT
+148 SLVWDDGEGNRT

-168 SFADEHIYCQRIKV
+168 SFADDHLYCQKIKI

-207 ITKTDLLKIEG
+207 ITETDLLELEG
-218 ADILHRYHAVNKYG
+218 TDILHRYHATNKYH
-232 FGACYGIRNIFPEGR
+232 FSACYGIKNVFPAGKL
-247 ILGEYSDNG
+247 LGKYDFNG
-256 TVGVEYLCDGA
+256 TVGIEYLCDFA
-267 DSYAF
+267 KEYEFA
-272 EKITYIVTDRDTDQD
+272 KITHIVTDRDIDGD
-287 IGDLAAAR
+287 ITAWAKER
-295 LGDTATYAELKKA
+295 LSYESDYAMLKKA
-308 HIAAYKAYFA
+308 HISAYKSYFA
-318 MMDVQIEG
+318 MMDVNIEG
-326 DDEADAYLR
+326 DDEMDAYLG
-335 FASYHTAISAAMND
+335 FASYHTAISAARND
-349 SVHGISAKAL
+349 SVHGISAKGL

-401 AKKNAAAKGYDGA
+401 AKENAKAKGYDGA
-414 MFAFCSSVEGDER
+414 MFAFCSSVDGDER

-452 YRYTGDREFMVNY
+452 YRYTGDREFMKNY

-470 LECLKFWIS
+470 LECLKFWVS
-479 RVTFRND
+479 RVNLNGD
-486 RYEICEVTG
+486 RYEICRVTG

-516 FDRFVALCDELSY
+516 FDRFISLCDELSY
-529 EVDPAFIEKMKE
+529 EVEPALIEKMRD
-541 IAAGLYLPMCDNG
+541 ISARLYLPMCSNG
-554 LIPQFDGYFG
+554 LIPQFDGYFE

-601 LYTMVDVGVDRTHF
+601 LYTMVDVGVNRSHY

-622 VNMCE
+622 ENMCE

-638 IAAAQNKQMLTFRK
+638 IACAQNKQMLSFRK
-652 NLLDTVK
+652 NLLNTVK

-667 VAWQGVHAGCLAG
+667 VAWQGVHSGCLAG

-685 LYGIF
+685 IYGIF
-690 GLSVRADGVICVN
+690 GISVREDGVLCVN
-703 PVRTLFDGVTAHF
+703 PVRTLFDGVTARLNF
-716 FYKGAKITLCMKNDQ
+716 RGTKIRLIMKDGT
-731 LTVTKKGGGKVVI
+731 LTVKKDSGRNIKV
-744 CTPDGKEEAVK
+744 CTPDGDEKTLK
-755 GSLIYRI
+755 DYLIYEM

>member
-1 MPQPANQYPKGEN
+1 
-14 NMYGLDKNKHFSE
+14 MYGLDKNKNFSE
-27 SAYDI
+27 NNYDI
-32 ADEPILAT
+32 ADEPVLAT

-116 KITVGD
+116 KITVGN
-122 KTFFPWEGKIVKWH
+122 KTFFPWEGRILRWH
-136 RALNPLTAVYTR
+136 RFLDPKTAIYTR
-148 ELVWDDGEGNKT
+148 EVVWDDGLGNRT
-160 EFVFERFA
+160 ELIFERFA
-168 SFADEHIYCQRIKV
+168 SFSDEHLYCQKIKIK
-182 RPINHSLPVKIM
+182 PINHDLPVKIM
-194 SGIDTSIKTGGQF
+194 SGIDTYIKTGGQF
-207 ITKTDLLKIEG
+207 ITKTDLLNIEG
-218 ADILHRYHAVNKYG
+218 NDIIHRYHAINKYG
-232 FGACYGIRNIFPEGR
+232 FSACYGIKNLFPKGR
-247 ILGEYSDNG
+247 ILGKYDENG
-256 TVGVEYLCDGA
+256 TVGIEYLCDSA
-267 DSYAF
+267 KVYTF
-272 EKITYIVTDRDTDQD
+272 EKLSYIITDRDTDKD
-287 IGDLAAAR
+287 ITECASERIAACDLTFDR
-295 LGDTATYAELKKA
+295 QKKA
-308 HIAAYKAYFA
+308 HISVYKSYFA
-318 MMDVQIEG
+318 TMDVKIEG
-326 DDEADAYLR
+326 DDEIDAYLR
-335 FASYHTAISAAMND
+335 FASYHTAISASMKD
-349 SVHGISAKAL
+349 SIHGISAKGL

-385 ETAKNALMYRY
+385 QTAKNALMYRY
-396 RMLPQ
+396 RMLEQ
-401 AKKNAAAKGYDGA
+401 AKKNAKEKGYDGA
-414 MFAFCSSVEGDER
+414 MFAFCSSVNGDER

-452 YRYTGDREFMVNY
+452 YRYTGDREFMLDC
-465 GMEMI
+465 GMEMT

-479 RVTFRND
+479 RVTLNGD
-486 RYEICEVTG
+486 RYEIREVTG

-516 FDRFVALCDELSY
+516 FDRFISLCEELNY
-529 EVDPAFIEKMKE
+529 KVDSSIVERMKD
-541 IAAGLYLPMCDNG
+541 ISSRLYLPVCENG

-588 HKSQIIKQPDVIL
+588 HKSQIIKQPDVVL
-601 LYTMVDVGVDRTHF
+601 LYTMVDVGVDRRYF
-615 AENWDYY
+615 AQNWDYY
-622 VNMCE
+622 ENMCE

-638 IAAAQNKQMLTFRK
+638 IAAAQNNQILSFRK
-652 NLLDTVK
+652 NLLNTVK

-667 VAWQGVHAGCLAG
+667 VAWQGVHSGCLAG

-685 LYGIF
+685 IYGIF
-690 GLSVRADGVICVN
+690 GLSVKENDTICLN

-716 FYKGAKITLCMKNDQ
+716 LYKGTKITMSIKNNK
-731 LTVTKKGGGKVVI
+731 LTVSKRGSRKISVEI
-744 CTPDGKEEAVK
+744 LDGERKMLKNTLEFDV
-755 GSLIYRI
+755 R

>member
-1 MPQPANQYPKGEN
+1 
-14 NMYGLDKNKHFSE
+14 MYGLDKNKNFSE
-27 SAYDI
+27 SIYDI
-32 ADEPILAT
+32 ADEPVLAT

-87 MKKYYLDEEKLKTF
+87 MKKYYLDEEKLKSF

-116 KITVGD
+116 KITIGE
-122 KTFFPWEGKIVKWH
+122 KTFFPWEGRIVKWN
-136 RALNPLTAVYTR
+136 RYLNPSTAIYTR
-148 ELVWDDGEGNKT
+148 ELVWDDGEGNRT
-160 EFVFERFA
+160 ELVFERFA
-168 SFADEHIYCQRIKV
+168 SFADEHLYCQKITVK
-182 RPINHSLPVKIM
+182 PLNHSLPVRIM

-207 ITKTDLLKIEG
+207 ITSTDLMRIEG
-218 ADILHRYHAVNKYG
+218 GDILHRYHATNKYG
-232 FGACYGIRNIFPEGR
+232 FSACYGIRNNFPEGK
-247 ILGEYSDNG
+247 ILGNYDQNG
-256 TVGVEYLCDGA
+256 TVGIDYLCDSA
-267 DSYAF
+267 RSYTL
-272 EKITYIVTDRDTDQD
+272 EKITYIITDRDTERNITDC
-287 IGDLAAAR
+287 ASER
-295 LGDTATYAELKKA
+295 LSGELNYGEIRRA
-308 HIAAYKAYFA
+308 HISKYKSYFA
-318 MMDVQIEG
+318 TMDVSIEG
-326 DDEADAYLR
+326 DDEVDAYLR

-349 SVHGISAKAL
+349 SVHGISAKGL

-385 ETAKNALMYRY
+385 KTAKNALLYRY

-401 AKKNAAAKGYDGA
+401 AKKNAEAKGYDGA
-414 MFAFCSSVEGDER
+414 MYAFCSSVYGDEK

-452 YRYTGDREFMVNY
+452 YRYTGDREFMLEY

-479 RVTFRND
+479 RVSLKGD
-486 RYEICEVTG
+486 RYEICRVTG

-516 FDRFVALCDELSY
+516 FDRFVSLCDELSY
-529 EVDPAFIEKMKE
+529 AVDGALIEKMKD
-541 IAAGLYLPMCDNG
+541 IASRLYLPMCENG

-588 HKSQIIKQPDVIL
+588 HKSQIIKQPDVVL
-601 LYTMVDVGVDRTHF
+601 LYTMVDVGLDRTHF

-622 VNMCE
+622 ENMCE

-638 IAAAQNKQMLTFRK
+638 IAAAQNKQILSFRK
-652 NLLDTVK
+652 NLLNTVK

-667 VAWQGVHAGCLAG
+667 VAWQGVHSGCLAG

-685 LYGIF
+685 IYGIF
-690 GLSVRADGVICVN
+690 GLSVKDDNTISLN
-703 PVRTLFDGVTAHF
+703 PVRTLFEGVTAHLVF
-716 FYKGAKITLCMKNDQ
+716 KGTRLTLSMKQ
-731 LTVTKKGGGKVVI
+731 GELTVKKQGRGKI
-744 CTPDGKEEAVK
+744 SILTPDGEKRELK
-755 GSLIYRI
+755 NSLSYRM

>member
-1 MPQPANQYPKGEN
+1 MNQPCRKIGINI
-14 NMYGLDKNKHFSE
+14 MYGLDKNKNFSE
-27 SAYDI
+27 SIYDI
-32 ADEPILAT
+32 ADEPVLAT

-62 VQGAFVRGFID
+62 IQGAFVRGFID

-101 EKQDSCVNMHDFLTV
+101 EKQDSCVNMHDFLAI

-122 KTFFPWEGKIVKWH
+122 KTFFPWDGKILKWH
-136 RALNPLTAVYTR
+136 RALDSSSAIYKR

-168 SFADEHIYCQRIKV
+168 SFADEHLYCQRVKV
-182 RPINHSLPVKIM
+182 RPINHSLPVKLM

-207 ITKTDLLKIEG
+207 ITKTDLMLIEG
-218 ADILHRYHAVNKYG
+218 ADIIHKYHATNKYG
-232 FGACYGIRNIFPEGR
+232 FSACYGIKNAFPKGK
-247 ILGEYSDNG
+247 ILGQYDYNG
-256 TVGVEYLCDGA
+256 TVGVEYLCDA
-267 DSYAF
+267 DKSYTLD
-272 EKITYIVTDRDTDQD
+272 KITYIVTSRDTDRD
-287 IGDLAAAR
+287 ICDCAR
-295 LGDTATYAELKKA
+295 ERIADGGLDYDALKKA
-308 HIAAYKAYFA
+308 HVSAYRSYFA
-318 MMDVQIEG
+318 TMDVKIEG

-335 FASYHTAISAAMND
+335 FASYHTAISASMND
-349 SVHGISAKAL
+349 SIHGISAKGL

-401 AKKNAAAKGYDGA
+401 AKKNAVSNGYDGA
-414 MFAFCSSVEGDER
+414 MYAFCSSVDGDER

-452 YRYTGDREFMVNY
+452 YRYTGDREFMINY

-479 RVTFRND
+479 RVSLKGG
-486 RYEICEVTG
+486 RYEICRVTG

-505 DAYTNYCVKFA
+505 DAYTNYCVKFIL
-516 FDRFVALCDELSY
+516 DRFISLCDELSY
-529 EVDPAFIEKMKE
+529 EVEASLIERMRQISE
-541 IAAGLYLPMCDNG
+541 GLYLPMCENG

-564 LSRSLEEQGKGTLK
+564 LSPSLEEQGKGTLK

-588 HKSQIIKQPDVIL
+588 HKSQIIKQPDVVL
-601 LYTMVDVGVDRTHF
+601 LYTMVDVGLDRAHF

-622 VNMCE
+622 ENMCE

-638 IAAAQNKQMLTFRK
+638 IAAAQNKQILSFRK
-652 NLLDTVK
+652 NLMNTVK

-667 VAWQGVHAGCLAG
+667 VAWQGVHSGCLAG

-685 LYGIF
+685 IYGIF
-690 GLSVRADGVICVN
+690 GLSVKENDTICLN
-703 PVRTLFDGVTAHF
+703 PVRTLFEGVSASF
-716 FYKGAKITLCMKNDQ
+716 IYKGMKITLSIKNGE
-731 LTVTKKGGGKVVI
+731 LTVTKRGSGKVNIRVS
-744 CTPDGKEEAVK
+744 DGDTRALKNTLV
-755 GSLIYRI
+755 YTM

>member
-1 MPQPANQYPKGEN
+1 
-14 NMYGLDKNKHFSE
+14 MYGLDKNKNFSE
-27 SAYDI
+27 TVYDI

-101 EKQDSCVNMHDFLTV
+101 EKQDSCINMHDFLTV
-116 KITVGD
+116 KIKIGE
-122 KTFFPWEGKIVKWH
+122 KIFYPWDGKVVKWH
-136 RALNPLTAVYTR
+136 RYLNPSTAVYTR
-148 ELVWDDGEGNKT
+148 EVVWDDGDGNRT
-160 EFVFERFA
+160 QLVFERFA
-168 SFADEHIYCQRIKV
+168 SFADEHLYCQRVKV
-182 RPINHSLPVKIM
+182 RPINHNLPIGIV
-194 SGIDTSIKTGGQF
+194 SGIDTYIKTGGQF
-207 ITKTDLLKIEG
+207 ITKIDLTEIDG
-218 ADILHRYHAVNKYG
+218 GHIFHRYHATNKYG
-232 FGACYGIRNIFPEGR
+232 FSACYGIKNVFPEGKT
-247 ILGEYSDNG
+247 LGEYNENG
-256 TVGVEYLCDGA
+256 TVGIEYLCDGA
-267 DSYAF
+267 KSYTF
-272 EKITYIVTDRDTDQD
+272 DKITYIVTNRDTDRD
-287 IGDLAAAR
+287 IFDCAKEKLSS
-295 LGDTATYAELKKA
+295 ELNYDKLKRS
-308 HIAAYKAYFA
+308 HISFYKSYFA

-349 SVHGISAKAL
+349 SLHGISAKGL

-385 ETAKNALMYRY
+385 KTAKNSLMYRY

-401 AKKNAAAKGYDGA
+401 AKKNAEAKGYDGA
-414 MFAFCSSVEGDER
+414 MYAFCSSVDGDER

-452 YRYTGDREFMVNY
+452 YRYTGDREFMQNY

-470 LECLKFWIS
+470 LECLKFWLS
-479 RVTFRND
+479 RVTLKGD
-486 RYEICEVTG
+486 RYEICKVTG

-516 FDRFVALCDELSY
+516 FDRFISLCDELAY
-529 EVDPAFIEKMKE
+529 EIEPELLEKMRE
-541 IAAGLYLPMCDNG
+541 VSAALYLPMCDNG
-554 LIPQFDGYFG
+554 LIPQFDGYFE

-588 HKSQIIKQPDVIL
+588 HKSQIIKQPDVVL
-601 LYTMVDVGVDRTHF
+601 LYTMVDVGLDRSHF

-622 VNMCE
+622 ENMCE
-627 VSSSLTFPVHA
+627 VSSSLTFPVHT
-638 IAAAQNKQMLTFRK
+638 IACAQNKQLLSFRK
-652 NLLDTVK
+652 NLLNTVK

-667 VAWQGVHAGCLAG
+667 VAWQGVHSGCLAG
-680 GYLAV
+680 GYLAII
-685 LYGIF
+685 YGIF
-690 GLSVRADGVICVN
+690 GLSVKEDGILHLN
-703 PVRTLFDGVTAHF
+703 PVRTLFDGVVAHF
-716 FYKGAKITLCMKNDQ
+716 FYKGVKITLSMKGDE
-731 LTVTKKGGGKVVI
+731 LTVTKQGRGSVKI
-744 CTPDGKEEAVK
+744 QLSDGEVK
-755 GSLIYRI
+755 TLNKTLVYKI

>member
-1 MPQPANQYPKGEN
+1 
-14 NMYGLDKNKHFSE
+14 MYGLDKNKNFSE
-27 SAYDI
+27 SIYDI
-32 ADEPILAT
+32 ADEPVLAT

-101 EKQDSCVNMHDFLTV
+101 EKQDSCINMHDFLAFKVT
-116 KITVGD
+116 IGE

-136 RALNPLTAVYTR
+136 RSLDPMTAVYTR
-148 ELVWDDGEGNKT
+148 TLQWDDGEGNRT
-160 EFVFERFA
+160 ELTFERFA
-168 SFADEHIYCQRIKV
+168 SFADEHLYCQRIKI
-182 RPINHSLPVKIM
+182 RPINHNLPIRVM

-207 ITKTDLLKIEG
+207 ITKTDFLEIEG
-218 ADILHRYHAVNKYG
+218 TDIIHRYHATNKYG
-232 FGACYGIRNIFPEGR
+232 FAACYGIKNTFPEGKT
-247 ILGEYSDNG
+247 LEKYDENG
-256 TVGVEYLCDGA
+256 TVGVAYLCNSA
-267 DSYAF
+267 KSYTF
-272 EKITYIVTDRDTDQD
+272 EKITYIITDRDTDAD
-287 IGDLAAAR
+287 ITACAREKLSTALA
-295 LGDTATYAELKKA
+295 YADLKKA
-308 HIAAYKAYFA
+308 HISAYKSYFA
-318 MMDVQIEG
+318 TMDVKIEG
-326 DDEADAYLR
+326 DDEVDAYLR
-335 FASYHTAISAAMND
+335 FASYHTAISASMND
-349 SVHGISAKAL
+349 SVHGISAKGL

-385 ETAKNALMYRY
+385 ETAKHALMYRY
-396 RMLPQ
+396 RMLEQ
-401 AKKNAAAKGYDGA
+401 AKKNAKAKGYDGA
-414 MFAFCSSVEGDER
+414 MFAFCSSVSGDER

-452 YRYTGDREFMVNY
+452 YRYTGDREFMTHY
-465 GMEMI
+465 GMEII
-470 LECLKFWIS
+470 LECLKFWVS
-479 RVTFRND
+479 RVSWSGEK
-486 RYEICEVTG
+486 YEIREVTG
-495 TDEHHPYVDN
+495 TDEHHPYVHN

-516 FDRFVALCDELSY
+516 FDRFISLCDELSY
-529 EVDPAFIEKMKE
+529 EVDEALIEKMKE
-541 IAAGLYLPMCDNG
+541 ISAKLYLPMCDNG

-601 LYTMVDVGVDRTHF
+601 LYTMVDVGVDRSRF

-622 VNMCE
+622 ANMCE

-638 IAAAQNKQMLTFRK
+638 IAAAQNKQMLSFRK

-667 VAWQGVHAGCLAG
+667 VAWQGVHSGCLAG

-685 LYGIF
+685 IYGIF
-690 GLSVRADGVICVN
+690 GLSVKENGTLCFN
-703 PVRTLFDGVTAHF
+703 PVRTLFEGVTAHF
-716 FYKGAKITLCMKNDQ
+716 VYKGTKITLSMKNGE
-731 LTVTKKGGGKVVI
+731 LTLKKKGTGNIKVQM
-744 CTPDGKEEAVK
+744 PDGKES
-755 GSLIYRI
+755 SLKNTLVYKM

>member
-1 MPQPANQYPKGEN
+1 
-14 NMYGLDKNKHFSE
+14 MYGLDKNKNFSE
-27 SAYDI
+27 IVYDI
-32 ADEPILAT
+32 ADEPVLAT

-87 MKKYYLDEEKLKTF
+87 MKKYYLDENKLKSF
-101 EKQDSCVNMHDFLTV
+101 EKQDSCVNMHDFLAF
-116 KITVGD
+116 KITIGE

-136 RALNPLTAVYTR
+136 RFLDPMTAVYTR
-148 ELVWDDGEGNKT
+148 MLVWDDGEGNRT
-160 EFVFERFA
+160 ELTFERFA
-168 SFADEHIYCQRIKV
+168 SFADEHLYCQRIKV
-182 RPINHSLPVKIM
+182 RPLNHDLPIKVM
-194 SGIDTSIKTGGQF
+194 SGVDTSIKTGGQF
-207 ITKTDLLKIEG
+207 ITKTDLMQIEG

-232 FGACYGIRNIFPEGR
+232 FSACYGIKNAFPAGR
-247 ILGEYSDNG
+247 ILGKYEENG
-256 TVGVEYLCDGA
+256 TAGVEYLCDGA
-267 DSYAF
+267 KSYTF
-272 EKITYIVTDRDTDQD
+272 EKITYIVTDRDTDAD
-287 IGDLAAAR
+287 IATCAREKLKAA
-295 LGDTATYAELKKA
+295 LDYTFLKKA
-308 HIAAYKAYFA
+308 HLSAYKAYFA
-318 MMDVQIEG
+318 MMDVKIEG
-326 DDEADAYLR
+326 DDEVDAYLR
-335 FASYHTAISAAMND
+335 FASYHTAISAAMHD
-349 SVHGISAKAL
+349 SVHGISAKGL

-401 AKKNAAAKGYDGA
+401 AKKNAREKGYDGA
-414 MFAFCSSVEGDER
+414 MFAFCSSVNGDER

-437 QIHINSDIPYGIINY
+437 QIHISSDIPYGIINY
-452 YRYTGDREFMVNY
+452 YRYTGDREFMVSY

-470 LECLKFWIS
+470 LECLKFWVS
-479 RVTFRND
+479 RVSLQGD
-486 RYEICEVTG
+486 RYEIREVTG

-516 FDRFVALCDELSY
+516 FDRFIALCKELSY
-529 EVDPAFIEKMKE
+529 EVDAELLAKMAE
-541 IAAGLYLPMCDNG
+541 ISAKLYLPMCENG
-554 LIPQFDGYFG
+554 LIPQFDGYFQ

-601 LYTMVDVGVDRTHF
+601 LYTMVDVGVDRSHF

-622 VNMCE
+622 ENMCE

-638 IAAAQNKQMLTFRK
+638 IASVQNKQLLSFRK
-652 NLLDTVK
+652 NLLNTVK

-667 VAWQGVHAGCLAG
+667 VAWQGVHSGCLAG

-685 LYGIF
+685 IYGIF
-690 GLSVRADGVICVN
+690 GLSVQEESVLCLN

-716 FYKGAKITLCMKNDQ
+716 FYKGTKITLRMKNGE
-731 LTVTKKGGGKVVI
+731 LTVKKKGAGNIKVKMPGGEEKVLKN
-744 CTPDGKEEAVK
+744 TLSYKM
-755 GSLIYRI
+755 